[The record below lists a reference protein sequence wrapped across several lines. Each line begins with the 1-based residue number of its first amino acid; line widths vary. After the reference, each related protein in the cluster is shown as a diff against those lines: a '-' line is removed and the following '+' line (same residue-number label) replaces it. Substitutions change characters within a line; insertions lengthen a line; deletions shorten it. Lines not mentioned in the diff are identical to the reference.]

1 MTPNEKH
8 NLYSFYQDYAA
19 AVRQLSA
26 AFGNL
31 LEVWNLCDNL
41 EDAYNVSDSIDFMFE
56 SYPFSKSFDEVRLDV
71 LDFKD
76 EVQEWADNL
85 DEKSLGG
92 Q

>member
-8 NLYSFYQDYAA
+8 NLYSFYQEYAK

-31 LEVWNLCDNL
+31 LEVWNICDTL
-41 EDAYNVSDSIDFMFE
+41 ESEYNAPTSIDFMFE
-56 SYPFSKSFDEVRLDV
+56 NYPFDKSFDEVRLDV

-76 EVQEWADNL
+76 EVQNWVDNVA
-85 DEKSLGG
+85 EQELGE
-92 Q
+92 

>member
-1 MTPNEKH
+1 MTPDEKQ
-8 NLYSFYQDYAA
+8 NLLYFYQEYAK

-31 LEVWNLCDNL
+31 LEVWNICDNL
-41 EDAYNVSDSIDFMFE
+41 ENEYNVSDSIDFMFE
-56 SYPFSKSFDEVRLDV
+56 SYPFSKSFDDVRLDV

-85 DEKSLGG
+85 DEQTFDG

>member
-1 MTPNEKH
+1 MTPDEKQ
-8 NLYSFYQDYAA
+8 NLLYFYQEYAK

-31 LEVWNLCDNL
+31 LEVWNICDNL
-41 EDAYNVSDSIDFMFE
+41 ESEYDASTSIDFMFE

-85 DEKSLGG
+85 DEQTFDG

>member
-1 MTPNEKH
+1 MTPDEKQ
-8 NLYSFYQDYAA
+8 NLLYFYQEYAK

-31 LEVWNLCDNL
+31 LEVWNICDNL
-41 EDAYNVSDSIDFMFE
+41 ENEYNVRDSIDFKFE
-56 SYPFSKSFDEVRLDV
+56 SYPFSKPFFDVRLDV

-85 DEKSLGG
+85 DEQTFDG

>member
-8 NLYSFYQDYAA
+8 NLYSFYQEYAK

-31 LEVWNLCDNL
+31 LEVWNICDDL
-41 EDAYNVSDSIDFMFE
+41 ENEYNVHNSIDFMFE
-56 SYPFSKSFDEVRLDV
+56 RYPFSRSFDEVRLDV

-85 DEKSLGG
+85 DEQTFDG